1 MGHNSNQDVKL
12 SALGGLGE
20 IGLNMLVLEC
30 AGQALVIDAG
40 LSFPQERVLGIE
52 TIVPRLTYLE
62 RAAPEILGLILTHGH
77 EDHIGAVPFLLNR
90 FNAPIYGDELAL
102 GFLRRRLVER
112 AITADLHRVVPYQRL
127 ELGPFAL
134 EFIPVTHSVPGSFAL
149 AIETPAGLIVHS
161 GDFKIDDSPVDGRP
175 FDRGAFGKL
184 GERGVTLLLSDS
196 TNAEQPGR
204 TPSESSLRSVLK
216 ELVARAKGKVFL
228 SIFSSHLYRIKQLAE
243 ASRDSGRSMAAL
255 GRRMAESLR
264 LGLEF
269 GHLDEVAGTLVDTE
283 EAAFYPPHRIAYLAA
298 GSQGEPLSAMVKIA
312 HDSHPYVRIQPGD
325 MVLLS
330 SRFIPGN
337 ERAIHA
343 LINQLF
349 RRGADVY
356 YETVAPVHVSGHA
369 SREELAELLTLTRP
383 RYFVPIHGEYRHL
396 LRHRALAIECGV
408 AEENALLLENGD
420 SITMSAGKLARG
432 GRVES
437 GRLMVCGG
445 EPIDDALLKQRQ
457 ALARHGALV
466 LVLAVSRATG
476 KVVAGPDILS
486 QGLTLGDGSSM
497 PIQAARAEVASRLAG
512 MDTRLRTS
520 TDQLKAELERTLRS
534 YLRSQLG
541 QSPVVMSCVVEV

>member
-1 MGHNSNQDVKL
+1 MGHTSDYDVKL
-12 SALGGLGE
+12 SVLGGLGE

-40 LSFPQERVLGIE
+40 MLFPQERVLGIE
-52 TIVPRLTYLE
+52 TVIPRLTYLE
-62 RAAPEILGLILTHGH
+62 RAASKLLGVILTHGH
-77 EDHIGAVPFLLNR
+77 EDHIGAVPYLLSR
-90 FNAPIYGDELAL
+90 FNAPVYGDELSL
-102 GFLRRRLVER
+102 GFVRRRLAER
-112 AITADLHRVVPYQRL
+112 AIAADLRRVAPYQQL
-127 ELGPFAL
+127 QLGPFAL

-149 AIETPAGLIVHS
+149 AIDTPAGLIVHS

-216 ELVARAKGKVFL
+216 ELVLGAKGKVFL
-228 SIFSSHLYRIKQLAE
+228 SIFSSHLYRIRQLAE
-243 ASRDSGRSMAAL
+243 VSRESGRSVAAL

-269 GHLDEVAGTLVDTE
+269 GHLDGLAGTFVDPD
-283 EAAFYPPHRIAYLAA
+283 EAAFYRPERVAYLAA

-312 HDSHPYVRIQPGD
+312 HDAHPLVRVQPGD
-325 MVLLS
+325 TVLLS

-343 LINQLF
+343 LIDQLF
-349 RRGADVY
+349 RRGAVVY

-383 RYFVPIHGEYRHL
+383 RYFVPVHGEYRHL
-396 LRHRALAIECGV
+396 LRHQTLAVECGV
-408 AEENALLLENGD
+408 AQENALLLEDGD
-420 SITMSAGKLARG
+420 SVTISG
-432 GRVES
+432 GQLSRDKRVES
-437 GRLMVCGG
+437 GRLMVCAG
-445 EPIDDALLKQRQ
+445 EPIDDALVKQRQ

-466 LVLAVSRATG
+466 VVLAISRATG
-476 KVVAGPDILS
+476 EVVAGPDILS
-486 QGLTLGDGSSM
+486 QGVIFGDGSSA
-497 PIQAARAEVASRLAG
+497 QLKAARAEVLARLGA
-512 MDTRLRTS
+512 MEKRLRAS
-520 TDQLKAELERTLRS
+520 PDQLEAELERALRG
-534 YLRSQLG
+534 YLRDQFG
-541 QSPVVMSCVVEV
+541 RSPVVMSCVVEV